1 MLPLGQVVHQLDGL
15 LDLEVL
21 NFLMMNA
28 VVPTDCQVPLSEES
42 FLLVQV
48 PLVEKSVLFF
58 LMAVHMG
65 SASVEILALV
75 PLSAESFLLPDHE
88 LILLLGQNPPLS
100 AKENENKFPIVWRN
114 LLSHEL
120 PCCGPHSL
128 GNFTTSYKANTLL
141 TSNMT
146 IANIRWP
153 SSNYLLSRR
162 HKFKK

>member
-1 MLPLGQVVHQLDGL
+1 
-15 LDLEVL
+15 
-21 NFLMMNA
+21 
-28 VVPTDCQVPLSEES
+28 
-42 FLLVQV
+42 
-48 PLVEKSVLFF
+48 
-58 LMAVHMG
+58 MG

-75 PLSAESFLLPDHE
+75 PLSAKSFLLPDHE
-88 LILLLGQNPPLS
+88 LILLLGQNPSLS
-100 AKENENKFPIVWRN
+100 AKENQKQVPIVWRN

-153 SSNYLLSRR
+153 SSTSG
-162 HKFKK
+162 